1 MAASE
6 EKNLENAIIAA
17 VSALPYITANSIP
30 VRNWDDQATARAL
43 PCVTVQVSN
52 RERIAPNADFYRL
65 PVDIGCY
72 RQRGDD
78 PNQAVIDQVYNEI
91 SDWANAIDADVD
103 FSADGITYEVGP
115 EETDDKIH
123 LRGISF
129 VIYDTITP

>member
-6 EKNLENAIIAA
+6 EKTLENAIIAA
-17 VSALPYITANSIP
+17 VSGLTYITANSIP
-30 VRNWDDQATARAL
+30 VRNWDDQTTARAL
-43 PCVTVQVSN
+43 PCVTVQVSS
-52 RERIAPNADFYRL
+52 RDRVAPNAPFYRL

-78 PNQAVIDQVYNEI
+78 PTQAVIDQVYNEVQ
-91 SDWANAIDADVD
+91 DWANAIDAVAD
-103 FSADGITYEVGP
+103 FSADGITYEDGP

-129 VIYDTITP
+129 VIYDTIA